1 MSSSSA
7 SHDTLLGFSF
17 LIASRIGS
25 KPKRWAW
32 CKLHLCIAHS
42 SENVCITS
50 LNFGVDREAVEWH
63 STASRSAPNDFVD
76 IATTATKD
84 LHKGCCIKPATCL
97 FHHTASGSEKLSAGH
112 TSLQHV
118 ASWEP
123 SGSQH
128 EPSVKKKLH
137 NEVHRPQ
144 LGLPCSLQPR
154 FSTPVGKISPGQ
166 SQQTSSKFPKRS
178 AKKIGEQIDSC
189 QVDINFAPSKTNRT
203 MESFSMVQHILEIKL
218 RLGDIKCTIQ
228 IDWKFC
234 EKKILGIW
242 VFMSQDICV
251 DIYGSMNSYELH
263 KWGSFFHISM
273 GIHPWW
279 STWWIPNG
287 SNDAIS
293 AVKPRTSYRTSCRT
307 GSMAQEKKWVWT
319 VWTFGLK
326 LLNVAYNSP
335 IIQRFS
341 WWEMRD
347 ESFPISPTN
356 LVVHRMLL
364 CRNGHRCRQG
374 M

>member
-1 MSSSSA
+1 MRSIGHSLGCRARFSHVSA
-7 SHDTLLGFSF
+7 PL
-17 LIASRIGS
+17 
-25 KPKRWAW
+25 
-32 CKLHLCIAHS
+32 
-42 SENVCITS
+42 SEKY
-50 LNFGVDREAVEWH
+50 RQ
-63 STASRSAPNDFVD
+63 ASRSRPRANFPND
-76 IATTATKD
+76 
-84 LHKGCCIKPATCL
+84 
-97 FHHTASGSEKLSAGH
+97 
-112 TSLQHV
+112 LQ
-118 ASWEP
+118 
-123 SGSQH
+123 
-128 EPSVKKKLH
+128 
-137 NEVHRPQ
+137 
-144 LGLPCSLQPR
+144 
-154 FSTPVGKISPGQ
+154 
-166 SQQTSSKFPKRS
+166 
-178 AKKIGEQIDSC
+178 KKIGEQIDSC

-234 EKKILGIW
+234 EEKILGIW